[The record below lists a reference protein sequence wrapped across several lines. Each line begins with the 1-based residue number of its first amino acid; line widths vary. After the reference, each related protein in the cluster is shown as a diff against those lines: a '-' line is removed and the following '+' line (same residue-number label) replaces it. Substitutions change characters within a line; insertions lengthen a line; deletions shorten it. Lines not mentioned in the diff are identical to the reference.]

1 MRCPFCGSSYI
12 MHRMVCPNCN
22 NAMDSTLI
30 AKLQQYS
37 AQYNNVK
44 FINFD
49 INMFLEDI
57 VNWFNTYGGNIHLLE
72 VWGDLVDIS
81 RFPHITKMNWGFR
94 NLTVIYT
101 ECPDEYHYAMGAI
114 TRSDSFL
121 LPAKMIVQKEINKCA
136 QTVPWHVCWVNDKI
150 THRGNYLDPSDF
162 DKHEACGVVLQAVP
176 KASLPAYSAQ

>member
-49 INMFLEDI
+49 ISMFLEDI

-81 RFPHITKMNWGFR
+81 RFPHITKMNWGFNVNHLR
-94 NLTVIYT
+94 EIRSCFSYCDRTS
-101 ECPDEYHYAMGAI
+101 YHEE
-114 TRSDSFL
+114 
-121 LPAKMIVQKEINKCA
+121 QKVWEQIC
-136 QTVPWHVCWVNDKI
+136 QV
-150 THRGNYLDPSDF
+150 
-162 DKHEACGVVLQAVP
+162 
-176 KASLPAYSAQ
+176 